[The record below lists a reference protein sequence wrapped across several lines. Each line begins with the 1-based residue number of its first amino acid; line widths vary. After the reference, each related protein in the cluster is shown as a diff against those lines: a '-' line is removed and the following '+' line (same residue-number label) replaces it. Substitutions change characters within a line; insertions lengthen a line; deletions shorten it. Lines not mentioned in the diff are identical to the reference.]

1 MKQERE
7 PQRSRLD
14 LTQDFR
20 RGNDRLIYHF
30 DEHSNLRKTR
40 MDILLAWMNGV
51 TCFSFRFNY
60 KGRKF
65 GDPKSEKDN
74 IAIPHKA
81 GFDEKDVIEMATE
94 AHLRFQNTVSKLIA
108 G

>member
-60 KGRKF
+60 KDRKF